1 MKEKRKHAYCI
12 IAHNEPQLLN
22 NLVDLIDDE
31 RNDIF
36 LLIDMKSDMS
46 MFSGITTNYAHLY
59 MSPRVDIR
67 WGDSSQIIA
76 ELTLFE
82 FALAHGPYQI
92 YHLISG
98 VDLPIKPQ
106 DYIHHF
112 VNSHP
117 NIEFVGFAQGEF
129 NKQDLIKKTKY
140 YYFFTPFMKHN
151 NKYIRK
157 TVHVMNR
164 LSLSFQRVFRVNRK
178 YSLEL
183 KKGVNWCSITN
194 ELCQYL
200 VDKRS
205 YILSVFKNM
214 PCADEIYKQS
224 MIWNSPFKSHV
235 YDITKDFES
244 CLREI
249 DWKRG
254 QPYVW
259 GSVHE
264 GGDIEKL
271 KRSNAF
277 FARKFASKEMWI
289 ISHIKEMLN

>member
-117 NIEFVGFAQGEF
+117 NIEFVGFKSGQELEKIIRMSRFTIIPSIWYDNLPNTALESFKYSKPVIASDLGSLPELVTDGVNGYLFNPYNADELVQCILKLDDDNNVIKMGEAGRRLMDGKF
-129 NKQDLIKKTKY
+129 SAENHY
-140 YYFFTPFMKHN
+140 N
-151 NKYIRK
+151 NLME
-157 TVHVMNR
+157 VMN
-164 LSLSFQRVFRVNRK
+164 K
-178 YSLEL
+178 
-183 KKGVNWCSITN
+183 
-194 ELCQYL
+194 
-200 VDKRS
+200 
-205 YILSVFKNM
+205 
-214 PCADEIYKQS
+214 
-224 MIWNSPFKSHV
+224 
-235 YDITKDFES
+235 
-244 CLREI
+244 CL
-249 DWKRG
+249 
-254 QPYVW
+254 
-259 GSVHE
+259 
-264 GGDIEKL
+264 
-271 KRSNAF
+271 
-277 FARKFASKEMWI
+277 
-289 ISHIKEMLN
+289 